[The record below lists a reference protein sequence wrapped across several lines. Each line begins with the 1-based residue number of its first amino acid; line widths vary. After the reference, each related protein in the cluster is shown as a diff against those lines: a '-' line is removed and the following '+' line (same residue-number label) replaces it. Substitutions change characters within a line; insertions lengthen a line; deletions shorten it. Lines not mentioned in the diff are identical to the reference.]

1 MASTTER
8 ADSSGASRR
17 RSPHRGRREGSE
29 GSEGSPG
36 GSEGSSALRS
46 SASTLAS
53 YRNSTPASSHARRSL
68 SLTSRELLLFGK
80 YLFVTCSTPSSRP
93 RSSSSHARHRSTL
106 HDARTFF
113 IRRGGLSVTKSSTR
127 AATGRTLHRAPPL
140 IRIFFPHSR
149 VRSYTRTDAPRF
161 AAKYA
166 AVSPAA
172 PPPSTATSTAEPS
185 SPLDDDDAP
194 GADAVARGGTTR
206 NRRGANDPARRRARD
221 ARTSTRSERREN
233 EANDAILA
241 PEATG
246 IVAREK
252 VTRPKPSRRAEQNA
266 AGARATAARHPG
278 AFSSSARPRARTWG
292 GESEAGR

>member
-17 RSPHRGRREGSE
+17 RSPHHGRREGSE

-185 SPLDDDDAP
+185 SPLDADDDAP
-194 GADAVARGGTTR
+194 RAPTPSREAGRRGTAGARTTRRGDARGTR
-206 NRRGANDPARRRARD
+206 GRRRGASDARTKRTTPSSRPRRRA
-221 ARTSTRSERREN
+221 S
-233 EANDAILA
+233 
-241 PEATG
+241 
-246 IVAREK
+246 
-252 VTRPKPSRRAEQNA
+252 SR
-266 AGARATAARHPG
+266 GKK
-278 AFSSSARPRARTWG
+278 
-292 GESEAGR
+292 